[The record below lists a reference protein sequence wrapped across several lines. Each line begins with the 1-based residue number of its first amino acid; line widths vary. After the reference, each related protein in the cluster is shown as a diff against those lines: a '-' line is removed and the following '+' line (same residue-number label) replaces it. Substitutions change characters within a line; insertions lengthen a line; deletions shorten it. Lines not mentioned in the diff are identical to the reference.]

1 MQRRFDSKQA
11 DMVKYARFWTKVQGR
26 DIVLELIGNV
36 KLLRVSRR
44 SRSTPE
50 RGNKFACCKA
60 VVSGNLRNFVRR
72 YLAEKVHAHFL
83 SSYSLQG
90 TLRASRE
97 IRKRGFSFLC
107 PIAWLQTNLCGKGGS
122 HIPLSCRE
130 LQ

>member
-36 KLLRVSRR
+36 KLLRVSRH

-97 IRKRGFSFLC
+97 IRKRGFSFVSDCLAADKFMWKRRQSC
-107 PIAWLQTNLCGKGGS
+107 PFVM
-122 HIPLSCRE
+122 
-130 LQ
+130 